1 MSTPVHDVPSPTPK
15 RRSRSMVALLVVLVG
30 CSAYLLLSYL
40 KVWETTDPTR
50 KSVKALGSWT
60 DVDTKIAAARDLAMA
75 KNEELPYVIPA
86 LLAALDDPAENSRI
100 RAYAARSLGHTG
112 NHAMVAD
119 QNLARLVEKSLAKAL
134 VDPDPEIQ
142 GEAAN
147 DLLAMRSSGV
157 KDFPFDLGAIES
169 GLTSQLKS
177 TDENVRRTCASVL
190 NVLGSIP
197 GNKLSPL
204 LITIFQND
212 PSIPVRLS
220 AASSLPGF
228 TGEPD
233 RVMTVLFEGLKQPDK
248 RVQQQ
253 CADSLARLKPTEA
266 ALPELLEH
274 LKGDDRVVRGRSATL
289 LGQVGSAS
297 PTVFSALLALVKEH
311 KVNTSQQP
319 SARVYDSE
327 LAEINPSGEAATS
340 IGLLAPKL
348 DASSL
353 QQAADALRPLLDD
366 SSINLRGRVMRAIGE
381 LGPASW
387 DIIPRLEAL
396 QKDDPEP
403 FIKQEAGRV
412 AGILKAARDKK

>member
-1 MSTPVHDVPSPTPK
+1 
-15 RRSRSMVALLVVLVG
+15 
-30 CSAYLLLSYL
+30 
-40 KVWETTDPTR
+40 
-50 KSVKALGSWT
+50 
-60 DVDTKIAAARDLAMA
+60 
-75 KNEELPYVIPA
+75 
-86 LLAALDDPAENSRI
+86 
-100 RAYAARSLGHTG
+100 
-112 NHAMVAD
+112 
-119 QNLARLVEKSLAKAL
+119 
-134 VDPDPEIQ
+134 
-142 GEAAN
+142 
-147 DLLAMRSSGV
+147 
-157 KDFPFDLGAIES
+157 
-169 GLTSQLKS
+169 
-177 TDENVRRTCASVL
+177 
-190 NVLGSIP
+190 
-197 GNKLSPL
+197 
-204 LITIFQND
+204 
-212 PSIPVRLS
+212 
-220 AASSLPGF
+220 
-228 TGEPD
+228 
-233 RVMTVLFEGLKQPDK
+233 MTVLFEGLKQPDK